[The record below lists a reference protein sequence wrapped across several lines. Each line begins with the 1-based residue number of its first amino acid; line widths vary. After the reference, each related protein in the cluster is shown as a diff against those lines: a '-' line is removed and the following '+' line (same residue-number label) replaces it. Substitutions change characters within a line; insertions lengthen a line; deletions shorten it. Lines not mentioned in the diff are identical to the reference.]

1 MTDVYRKWGRVIR
14 YENGTTIH
22 VEEAGEATE
31 RDGVFRA
38 APIESRVTLP
48 EAEGAR
54 TGEAAQTRV
63 SQPHFDTFVAQTRLL
78 VPDLDTF
85 VAQTLLS
92 VRPCTVER
100 LIVSAGIARH
110 QANGVSWT
118 EESRRVHIS
127 LTKPPLRVLVDLAS
141 FDLALVGTI
150 AAALARAGQ
159 EREAPRS
166 VRLAPNVAAAL
177 LPSLTGELAM
187 EQSGGG
193 VDGKGQPI
201 ETRAVTSDPP
211 PNWYRPGYAA
221 RPVRAWLNV
230 RALPFGRID
239 KRAPLAVA
247 LLAPVEGTSL
257 RVLCLQGADAFPA
270 IVDATRLTAVSRDEP
285 VWYPYAAGSFGVEM
299 ML

>member
-14 YENGTTIH
+14 YENGMTIR

-31 RDGVFRA
+31 RDGTFRT
-38 APIESRVTLP
+38 APIESP
-48 EAEGAR
+48 
-54 TGEAAQTRV
+54 AQTGV
-63 SQPHFDTFVAQTRLL
+63 SVPHVDSFVAQTGVSVAQVEDFVAQTLL
-78 VPDLDTF
+78 SVQQVDSF

-92 VRPCTVER
+92 VRPCTIER

-110 QANGVSWT
+110 ETNGVSWT

-127 LTKPPLRVLVDLAS
+127 LTNPPLRVLVDQAS
-141 FDLALVGTI
+141 FDLASIETI
-150 AAALARAGQ
+150 ANALGRAGH
-159 EREAPRS
+159 ERKPPS
-166 VRLAPNVAAAL
+166 PLRLAPNVAAAL

-193 VDGKGQPI
+193 LDGKGQPI

-211 PNWYRPGYAA
+211 PNWYRPGYTV
-221 RPVRAWLNV
+221 RPIRAWLNL
-230 RALPFGRID
+230 RALPFGRVD
-239 KRAPLAVA
+239 KSAPLAVA
-247 LLAPVEGTSL
+247 LLAPVDGTML
-257 RVLCLQGADAFPA
+257 RVLCVDGEDVFPA
-270 IVDATRLTAVSRDEP
+270 TVDATRIAAVSGDAP